1 MINEASKCYKLP
13 SQITPIAGNK
23 LAFNNMA
30 LFEWKHI
37 KCWNLTPSAIFWSR
51 KKINIQG
58 VNMRTECVAP
68 WLSHFPPNAAV
79 HPPASPTLL
88 LASLSIKVCVGCSG
102 GVVEECSAYSDTFAT
117 CCVCCTGVVVAEF
130 CCSIRLSV
138 QQHIP
143 GVCAGRHDLSIM
155 LRKEGEVINTHLL
168 PPARPV
174 MRVNLSMSGGGG
186 EAR

>member
-1 MINEASKCYKLP
+1 M
-13 SQITPIAGNK
+13 
-23 LAFNNMA
+23 
-30 LFEWKHI
+30 
-37 KCWNLTPSAIFWSR
+37 
-51 KKINIQG
+51 
-58 VNMRTECVAP
+58 
-68 WLSHFPPNAAV
+68 
-79 HPPASPTLL
+79 
-88 LASLSIKVCVGCSG
+88 CVGCSG

-174 MRVNLSMSGGGG
+174 RKVNISVSRGGG
-186 EAR
+186 EARYGET